1 MTNSA
6 TIANSHLK
14 PESGRQSGPLASA
27 SRPAQL
33 ALVLLVAINLLNLID
48 RQILSA
54 VVPMLRVEFFAGGQ
68 PPNPAV
74 RYFLDRLSGILG
86 GNAENAML
94 GLLAMAF
101 MLPYT
106 VGAPLFASFKTRRWT
121 MVGGAVIIFS
131 LATAMTGWAGGFGL
145 LLIARCLVGLGES
158 AFAPVAPS
166 IIADHFPVNVRG
178 RVMPYFYLAL
188 PLGSALGFVLGGQI
202 AQAHGWRAVFLVAA
216 VPGLVLGLLSY
227 FMKEPN
233 TCASGQTASGAGKLI
248 MLKQLLENRSFV
260 LVTLGEAAMTF
271 AIGGMVFWM
280 PSYIYEFRGAGSL
293 AQVNL
298 IFGAIVVLAGTA
310 ATFLGAQA
318 AERLKKRRSGA
329 YFLVSGWAMLLGFPI
344 FVAALFIPFPFAWIL
359 MFLATFCL
367 LFNTGPANTIIADV
381 NSAAVRT
388 FAYSVNIFTI
398 HALGDVISPLII
410 GAVADA
416 KGMNI
421 AFLFVSLFFL
431 IGGTLW
437 LYGARFLADDTQ
449 RAVRQDS
456 LCDVNAG
463 GNSDNL
469 AAVQN

>member
-1 MTNSA
+1 MRIMTNSE
-6 TIANSHLK
+6 TFANASAKLK
-14 PESGRQSGPLASA
+14 NGRQAGPLASA

-33 ALVLLVAINLLNLID
+33 ALLLLVAINLLNLID

-54 VVPMLRVEFFAGGQ
+54 VVPMLRAEFFAGGK
-68 PPNPAV
+68 PLHPAV
-74 RYFLDRLSGILG
+74 QFLLDSLSGILG

-106 VGAPLFASFKTRRWT
+106 VGAPLFASLKTRRWW
-121 MVGGAVIIFS
+121 MVGGAVILFS
-131 LATAMTGWAGGFGL
+131 LATGMTGLVSGFGML
-145 LLIARCLVGLGES
+145 LLARCLVGLGES

-166 IIADHFPVNVRG
+166 IIADYFPVSIRG

-202 AQAHGWRAVFLVAA
+202 AQAYGWRAAFLVAA
-216 VPGLVLGLLSY
+216 VPGIILGLLSY
-227 FMKEPN
+227 LMHEPPV
-233 TCASGQTASGAGKLI
+233 CKGEKTASGDSRYA
-248 MLKQLLENRSFV
+248 MLTELLQNRSFV
-260 LVTLGEAAMTF
+260 FVTLGEAAMTF

-280 PSYIYEFRGAGSL
+280 PSYIYEYRGAGSL

-318 AERLKKRRSGA
+318 AHRLKESRSGA

-344 FVAALFIPFPFAWIL
+344 FVAALYVPFPFAWIL

-381 NSAAVRT
+381 NSTAVRT
-388 FAYSVNIFTI
+388 FAYSVNIFAI

-416 KGMNI
+416 RGMNV

-431 IGGTLW
+431 IGGALW
-437 LYGARFLADDTQ
+437 LYGARYLEEDTQ
-449 RAVRQDS
+449 RAVARDTSCQS
-456 LCDVNAG
+456 
-463 GNSDNL
+463 
-469 AAVQN
+469 AA

>member
-6 TIANSHLK
+6 TIANSRLK
-14 PESGRQSGPLASA
+14 PESGRQRGPLASA

-54 VVPMLRVEFFAGGQ
+54 VVPMLRAEFFAGGQ
-68 PPNPAV
+68 PLHPTV
-74 RYFLDRLSGILG
+74 RFLLDMLSSILG

-106 VGAPLFASFKTRRWT
+106 VGAPLFASFKTRRWS
-121 MVGGAVIIFS
+121 MVGIAVIVFS

-188 PLGSALGFVLGGQI
+188 PLGSALGFVMGGQI

-216 VPGLVLGLLSY
+216 VPGIVLGLLSY
-227 FMKEPN
+227 FMKEPK
-233 TCASGQTASGAGKLI
+233 TCMPGLNSIGQGKLM
-248 MLKQLLENRSFV
+248 MLKELLKNRSFV
-260 LVTLGEAAMTF
+260 FVTLGEAAMTF

-318 AERLKKRRSGA
+318 AEHLKKRRSGA
-329 YFLVSGWAMLLGFPI
+329 YFLVSGWAMLIGFPV
-344 FVAALFIPFPFAWIL
+344 FVAALFVPFPFAWIL
-359 MFLATFCL
+359 MFIATFCL

-381 NSAAVRT
+381 NSAAIRT

-431 IGGTLW
+431 IGGVLW
-437 LYGARFLADDTQ
+437 LYGARFLSADTQ

-456 LCDVNAG
+456 LCDVNTG